1 VVHTPTKG
9 GPRETDIERLRSLRI
24 PELRACYRE
33 AFGEDARTAHKPHL
47 VRQIA
52 WRLQVQAQGDLSE
65 RARRRA
71 LEIAN
76 DADLKTQV
84 PPHWDRTGSTAPR
97 TRRVGHASRIP
108 AAGTLL
114 RRQYRDRTVVVKI
127 LSDGFEYEGRRYGS
141 LSAVARAAT
150 GTRWN
155 GLLFFGLTARGKE
168 KRHAAR

>member
-1 VVHTPTKG
+1 MDERVYT
-9 GPRETDIERLRSLRI
+9 EIERLSSLRI
-24 PELRACYRE
+24 QELRLRYRE
-33 AFGEDARTAHKPHL
+33 VFGEDSRTAHKQHL

-65 RARRRA
+65 RARQRA

-84 PPHWDRTGSTAPR
+84 PPHWEGPGPTAQNPPQG
-97 TRRVGHASRIP
+97 RRADRIP

-114 RRQYRDRTVVVKI
+114 RRVYRDRTVEVQI
-127 LSDGFEYEGRRYGS
+127 LTEGFEYEGRRYGS

-155 GLLFFGLTARGKE
+155 GLLFFGLTQRGK
-168 KRHAAR
+168 KKHHAAR

>member
-1 VVHTPTKG
+1 MDECIYT
-9 GPRETDIERLRSLRI
+9 EIERLRSMRLQ
-24 PELRACYRE
+24 ELRSRYRE
-33 AFGEDARTAHKPHL
+33 VFGEDTRTAHKPHL

-84 PPHWDRTGSTAPR
+84 PAHWEGKEPTTQS
-97 TRRVGHASRIP
+97 TRRARRAGRIP

-114 RRQYRDRTVVVKI
+114 SRVYRDRTVVVKI
-127 LSDGFEYEGRRYGS
+127 LTDGFEHEGRRYGS

-155 GLLFFGLTARGKE
+155 GLLFFGLTQRGKQR
-168 KRHAAR
+168 RHGTR